1 MRCGRGAGYLP
12 SRMILVRNRNG
23 TLYFLARD
31 GDDALVSLKRSYPG
45 RPLAILTKGEG
56 LAIVRVGD
64 PLPSGEGGT
73 GERLEIVNVVLPP
86 APEAF
91 SFRA

>member
-1 MRCGRGAGYLP
+1 
-12 SRMILVRNRNG
+12 MILVRNRNG

-31 GDDALVSLKRSYPG
+31 GDDALVSLRRSYPG
-45 RPLAILTKGEG
+45 RPLAILTKGDG

-64 PLPSGEGGT
+64 PLPYGEGGT
-73 GERLEIVNVVLPP
+73 EERLEIVNVVLPP